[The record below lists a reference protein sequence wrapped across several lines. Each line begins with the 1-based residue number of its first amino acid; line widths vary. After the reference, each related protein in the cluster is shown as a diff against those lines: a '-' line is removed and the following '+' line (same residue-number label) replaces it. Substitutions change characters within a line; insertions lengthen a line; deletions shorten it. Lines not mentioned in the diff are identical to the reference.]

1 MRRLKQ
7 ILASIIVTTVGLVAT
22 DGVYALQFSGGAVPL
37 TFTFNETM
45 TLTLEGDLALASV
58 NPGQCVDGGT
68 LTATV
73 ATNAAKGYTLNAKMN
88 GATDTLAS
96 SVGTF
101 AMTNGTAALSAG
113 TWGIRVGSESVS
125 CTSTT
130 YKKLNVSTG
139 EDVPLNKTKDVS
151 GTKYD
156 ASYGGTNSTAVR
168 IGAYASTSQVSGTY
182 TNTIVFTAVS
192 NT

>member
-7 ILASIIVTTVGLVAT
+7 IISVAMLTLCGFIAT
-22 DGVYALQFSGGAVPL
+22 DSVYALQFSSDPVPL
-37 TFTFNETM
+37 TFTYSETM
-45 TLTLEGDLALASV
+45 TLTLAGDLTLASV

-113 TWGIRVGSESVS
+113 TWGIRVGSDSVS
-125 CTSTT
+125 CASTT

-139 EDVPLNKTKDVS
+139 ADVPLNKTKDVS

-156 ASYGGTNSTAVR
+156 ATYGGTNSTAVR

>member
-22 DGVYALQFSGGAVPL
+22 DGVYALQFSSDAVPL

-45 TLTLEGDLALASV
+45 TLTLAGNLSLTNV
-58 NPGQCVDGGT
+58 NPGQCVDGGS

-73 ATNAAKGYTLNAKMN
+73 ATNAAKGYTLNAKMKGTTN
-88 GATDTLAS
+88 TLANGGAS
-96 SVGTF
+96 F
-101 AMTNGTAALSAG
+101 AMTAGTGALTAG
-113 TWGIRVGSESVS
+113 TWGIRVGSDTVTCSN
-125 CTSTT
+125 TT
-130 YKKLNVSTG
+130 YKKINTSTG
-139 EDVPLNKTKDVS
+139 DDVALN
-151 GTKYD
+151 
-156 ASYGGTNSTAVR
+156 TAIR
-168 IGAYASTSQVSGTY
+168 IGTYASSTQAPGTY